1 MYRKF
6 IYNFEIAL
14 EAIGQNKL
22 RALLTSLGII
32 FGVAS
37 VIAMLA
43 IGRGAQQEILEQMNV
58 LGVDNIII
66 QPVVEQV
73 EGDIGEEEGAEGG
86 TETEGEDGESMEK
99 RNRFSPGLTVF
110 DAASLEKLPYIR
122 TVSPEIIEETVAI
135 RNGRKRSTKLV
146 GVNNT
151 YFRDQNLSLI
161 QGNWF
166 SRKQID
172 YGYAV
177 CIIGYDIKA
186 RFFPKSDP
194 IGKTIKC
201 GDLWLKVIGV
211 MKPRKLSKE
220 TRSSL
225 SSLGIRNYDMDV
237 YIPVKTLLLRYE
249 NRTRITPEAIRRA
262 ERNKRRNRMDYS
274 EINYHQLDKLVLKV
288 SDTKY
293 MLQVADV
300 ANRML
305 TRRHNEVVDFEVVVP
320 EVLLK
325 QKQET
330 TEIFNIVLGAIASI
344 SLIVGG
350 IGIMNIMLASVME
363 RIKEIGLRLSLGAT
377 QKDVILQ
384 FLCEAIAISVS
395 GGVIGII
402 LGLLTS
408 KAIQSFAGIETIV
421 SPWYV
426 LISFFV
432 AVGIGLIFGF
442 YPARQAALQD
452 PVVSLRSN

>member
-66 QPVVEQV
+66 QPVVEQI
-73 EGDIGEEEGAEGG
+73 EGGTGEEEGAEGAE
-86 TETEGEDGESMEK
+86 ETAEEGEGVGK
-99 RNRFSPGLTVF
+99 GKRFSPGLNMY
-110 DAASLEKLPYIR
+110 DAESLERLPFVK
-122 TVSPEIIEETVAI
+122 TVSPEVIEETVAL

-146 GVNNT
+146 GVNNS
-151 YFRDQNLSLI
+151 YFQDQQLSLFE
-161 QGNWF
+161 GNWF
-166 SRKQID
+166 TQRQVD

-201 GDLWLKVIGV
+201 GDLWLRVIGV

-225 SSLGIRNYDMDV
+225 SKLGIRNYDMDV

-249 NRTRITPEAIRRA
+249 NRTRITPERIRRA
-262 ERNKRRNRMDYS
+262 ERNRQRNRLNYNDV
-274 EINYHQLDKLVLKV
+274 NYHQLDKLVLKV
-288 SDTKY
+288 SNTDY

-305 TRRHNEVVDFEVVVP
+305 TRRHHEVVDFEVVVP

-363 RIKEIGLRLSLGAT
+363 RIKEIGLRLALGAT
-377 QKDVILQ
+377 QKDVITQ

-395 GGVIGII
+395 GGVIGIV

-408 KAIQSFAGIETIV
+408 LAIESFAGIETVV

-426 LISFFV
+426 LISFIV